1 MTEKNETHYTYTAPV
16 LILLTTVWLLIRSDV
31 AEAAALDALKMCAT
45 VIIPSLFPYMVI
57 SSMIVST
64 GAADRIG
71 SRLSGLTGAVF
82 RLPGCTGGA
91 VILGA
96 LCGFPVGAKTACE
109 LYERSNIRR
118 RECER
123 LIAIANNTGP
133 SFVIEVVGAH
143 FWGSRGMGLTIY
155 IAQILSA
162 LLIGWISSGKEALT
176 TITQHDQSQNCDML
190 QCLSQSITHSA
201 RSVISVCGF
210 IVFFAVITT
219 LIGQLLSGGHL
230 SFVVPIAA
238 AVLEFS
244 TGASSAA
251 DLGGT
256 PGAFLTGFAVGW
268 SGISVFAQCKVFTVK
283 HGISL
288 RFAAIC
294 KAIQGLMT
302 GLAAS
307 VYYALWFTPSATV
320 STVIHPSDPSFIV
333 MAGEFLF
340 LAVAAM
346 EIPRRST

>member
-1 MTEKNETHYTYTAPV
+1 M
-16 LILLTTVWLLIRSDV
+16 
-31 AEAAALDALKMCAT
+31 
-45 VIIPSLFPYMVI
+45 
-57 SSMIVST
+57 
-64 GAADRIG
+64 
-71 SRLSGLTGAVF
+71 
-82 RLPGCTGGA
+82 
-91 VILGA
+91 ILGA

-288 RFAAIC
+288 RFAAVC

-320 STVIHPSDPSFIV
+320 STVIPPSDPSFIV